1 MLKIVNLVKTFDKN
15 LTPINGLNLEV
26 KQGDVLTLIGPSGTG
41 KSTLLRMINLLEI
54 PTSGQIFFK
63 GQEIT
68 AKKVNKAL
76 IRRKIGMVFQSYP
89 LFNTKTVLQNVM
101 CGPIDLLKMDKR
113 EAEDQAIRLLKQ
125 VGMYD
130 HKEHFPHEL
139 SGGQKQRV
147 AIARALSMNPDMLLL
162 DEPTS
167 ALDPK
172 MVLEVE
178 KVISDLARSGM
189 TMIIVT
195 HDMKFAERVST
206 KVAFLSYGKVLE
218 EGTPKQI
225 FHNPQMIDTVG
236 FIESVSYFSF
246 NLHDE
251 VFSTENIIQKIK
263 EFKQDNL
270 NNQIKE
276 IQLLLFKELY
286 KAFNKDKESSNAR
299 MAIGFS
305 NNGDFFWIALMYD
318 GKSHNLFDIAL
329 KSKKIN
335 EIKKKHIANI
345 DHRDLNGDHG
355 YSNYLRLK
363 IK

>member
-1 MLKIVNLVKTFDKN
+1 MLKIVNLVKTYNKD

-26 KQGDVLTLIGPSGTG
+26 NKGDVLTLIGPSGTG
-41 KSTLLRMINLLEI
+41 KSTLLRMINLLET

-63 GQEIT
+63 DQEIT
-68 AKKVNKAL
+68 AKKVNKSL
-76 IRRKIGMVFQSYP
+76 VRMKIGMVFQSYP

-101 CGPIDLLKMDKR
+101 CGPIDLLKVNKKD
-113 EAEDQAIRLLKQ
+113 AEENAIKLLKQ

-130 HKEHFPHEL
+130 HREHFPHEL
-139 SGGQKQRV
+139 SGGQRQRV
-147 AIARALSMNPDMLLL
+147 AIARALSMNPEILLL

-172 MVLEVE
+172 MVIEVE
-178 KVISDLARSGM
+178 EVVANLANSGM

-195 HDMKFAERVST
+195 HDMKFAERVSN
-206 KVAFLSYGKVLE
+206 KVAFLSCGKVQE
-218 EGTPKQI
+218 IGTPKQI
-225 FHNPQMIDTVG
+225 FHHPQSIDTLG

-251 VFSTENIIQKIK
+251 TFSIDNVITRIDS
-263 EFKQDNL
+263 FKTDSMS
-270 NNQIKE
+270 KE
-276 IQLLLFKELY
+276 IKDIDILLFKELY
-286 KAFNKDKESSNAR
+286 KAFKKDKESTKSR

-318 GKSHNLFDIAL
+318 GKSHNLFNLIN
-329 KSKKIN
+329 SKKIN
-335 EIKKKHIANI
+335 KIKDKHISNI
-345 DHRDLNGDHG
+345 DHRDLNGDKG
-355 YSNYLRLK
+355 YSNFLRLK